1 MRISIPGHVRGPT
14 SFHAASRRL
23 PGRWNGIVHR
33 MALTSTVHVF
43 DLSLSDVDR
52 GVYEDLTLKVAR
64 HPSESA
70 EYLFTRVLA
79 YALELEEGLAFSQG
93 LSVADEPALW
103 TRDLT
108 GQLHAWIEVGTPE
121 AARLHKATKACG
133 RVVVYCH
140 KEVHHYLRSLAGQ
153 KIYEPERITIVGLDR
168 AFVGSAAAKIEKRT
182 KMALSV
188 TEGTLYVDIGG
199 ESFSAPL
206 ERLAV
211 P

>member
-1 MRISIPGHVRGPT
+1 
-14 SFHAASRRL
+14 
-23 PGRWNGIVHR
+23 
-33 MALTSTVHVF
+33 MALSSTVHVF

-52 GVYEDLTLKVAR
+52 GIYENLNLKVAR

-79 YALELEEGLAFSQG
+79 YALELEEGLVFTQG

-108 GQLHAWIEVGTPE
+108 GQLQAWIEVGTPD
-121 AARLHKATKACG
+121 AARLHKATKACE

-140 KEVHHYLRSLAGQ
+140 KEVHHYLRTLEGQ
-153 KIYEPERITIVGLDR
+153 KIYEPHRICIIGLDR
-168 AFVGSAAAKIEKRT
+168 AFVGAAAAKVEKRST
-182 KMALSV
+182 MALSI
-188 TEGTLYVDIGG
+188 TEGTLYVDLGG
-199 ESFSAPL
+199 ESFTAPIQ
-206 ERLAV
+206 RFVV